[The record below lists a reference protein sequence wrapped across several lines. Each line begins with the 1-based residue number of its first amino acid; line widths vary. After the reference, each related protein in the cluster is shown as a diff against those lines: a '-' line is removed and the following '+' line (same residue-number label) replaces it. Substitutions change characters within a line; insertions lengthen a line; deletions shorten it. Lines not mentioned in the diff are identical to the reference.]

1 VCGRFGLF
9 VTPEVLEEYFS
20 LDRLDRLDRLD
31 GVAAPALAPQPRYNL
46 TPGQAV
52 AVVREHAGR
61 RRLDA
66 LQWGLIPF
74 WAKDAKI
81 GRRLVNARLD
91 SVAAKPAFREAWQRR
106 RCLIPA
112 SGFYEW
118 SEPRGGRKRPYF
130 IRPRTEPLLALAG
143 LWERWRTPTGEKLE
157 TCVIVTT
164 DANAELEEIHDRM
177 PLLIPR
183 DAQALW
189 LDRESS
195 VEEVQSLA
203 ERPPPLDVHPVGFGV
218 NDPKHDDE
226 TLIAPVEEA
235 IPS

>member
-1 VCGRFGLF
+1 VF

-20 LDRLDRLDRLD
+20 LTDF
-31 GVAAPALAPQPRYNL
+31 ATALSPPPRYNL

-52 AVVREHAGR
+52 AAVREHDGR

-66 LQWGLIPF
+66 LQWGLVPF
-74 WAKDAKI
+74 WAKDAGV
-81 GRRLVNARLD
+81 GRRLINARLD
-91 SVAAKPAFREAWQRR
+91 SVAEKPAFREAWARR

-118 SEPRGGRKRPYF
+118 SEPKGGRKRPYF
-130 IRPRTEPLLALAG
+130 IRPSGEPLFALAG
-143 LWERWRTPTGEKLE
+143 LWERWRTASGATLE

-164 DANAELEEIHDRM
+164 AANAQLLAVHDRM

-189 LDRESS
+189 LDPRTGLDDVLEIAHRPPALD
-195 VEEVQSLA
+195 VDPVSLA
-203 ERPPPLDVHPVGFGV
+203 V
-218 NDPKHDDE
+218 NDPRNDDE
-226 TLIAPVEEA
+226 TLITPVA
-235 IPS
+235 DAV

>member
-1 VCGRFGLF
+1 LF
-9 VTPEVLEEYFS
+9 VTPEVLEEYFN
-20 LDRLDRLDRLD
+20 LERVE
-31 GVAAPALAPQPRYNL
+31 GAAAPEARYNV
-46 TPGQAV
+46 TPGQPI
-52 AVVREHAGR
+52 AVVREHEGR

-66 LQWGLIPF
+66 LHWGLIPF
-74 WAKDAKI
+74 WAKDATI

-130 IRPRTEPLLALAG
+130 IRPHDEPLLAIAG

-157 TCVIVTT
+157 SCVIVTT
-164 DANAELEEIHDRM
+164 DANAELVEIHDRM

-183 DAQALW
+183 DAHALW
-189 LDRESS
+189 LDPKSS
-195 VEEVQSLA
+195 LDDVLKLA
-203 ERPPPLDVHPVGFGV
+203 ARPPALDAHPVGFGV
-218 NDPKHDDE
+218 NDPENDDE
-226 TLIAPVEEA
+226 ALIEPVDGA
-235 IPS
+235 AAQS

>member
-9 VTPEVLEEYFS
+9 VTPEVLEEYFA
-20 LDRLDRLDRLD
+20 LDDL
-31 GVAAPALAPQPRYNL
+31 VAAVEPRYNL
-46 TPGQAV
+46 TPGRAV
-52 AVVREHAGR
+52 AVVREREGQ

-74 WAKDAKI
+74 WAKDASI
-81 GRRLVNARLD
+81 GRKLMNARLD
-91 SVAAKPAFREAWQRR
+91 GVASKPAYREAWQRR

-118 SEPRGGRKRPYF
+118 SEPKGGRRRPYF
-130 IRPRTEPLLALAG
+130 IRPGTEPLLALAG

-164 DANAELEEIHDRM
+164 DATFQLAQIHDRM

-189 LDRESS
+189 LDPRTS
-195 VEEVQSLA
+195 VDDALA
-203 ERPPPLDVHPVGFGV
+203 LAARPPALEVHPVGLGV
-218 NDPKHDDE
+218 NDPKNDDE
-226 TLIAPVEEA
+226 TLIAPVAEVG
-235 IPS
+235 

>member
-20 LDRLDRLDRLD
+20 LTDFT
-31 GVAAPALAPQPRYNL
+31 AALAPPPRYNL

-52 AVVREHAGR
+52 AVVRERDGR

-66 LQWGLIPF
+66 LQWGLVPF
-74 WAKDAKI
+74 WAKDASI
-81 GRRLVNARLD
+81 GRRLINARLD
-91 SVAAKPAFREAWQRR
+91 GVADKPAFREAWTRR

-118 SEPRGGRKRPYF
+118 SEPVDGRKRPHF
-130 IRPRTEPLLALAG
+130 IRPGDEPLFALAG
-143 LWERWRTPTGEKLE
+143 LWERWRTPAGDKLE

-164 DANAELEEIHDRM
+164 DANAQLAPIHDRM

-183 DAQALW
+183 DAHALW
-189 LDRESS
+189 LDPGSS
-195 VEEVQSLA
+195 VADVAKLA
-203 ERPPPLDVHPVGFGV
+203 ERPRTLAVRTVSFAV
-218 NDPKHDDE
+218 NDPRKDDE
-226 TLIAPVEEA
+226 TLIAPAEEA
-235 IPS
+235 AG

>member
-1 VCGRFGLF
+1 MCGRFGLF
-9 VTPEVLEEYFS
+9 VTPEVLEEYFA
-20 LDRLDRLDRLD
+20 LDE
-31 GVAAPALAPQPRYNL
+31 LAPGVVEPRYNL

-52 AVVREHAGR
+52 AVVRERDGR
-61 RRLDA
+61 RSVAA

-74 WAKDAKI
+74 WAKDATI

-118 SEPRGGRKRPYF
+118 SEPVEGRKRPHF
-130 IRPRTEPLLALAG
+130 IRPTSEPLFALAG
-143 LWERWRTPTGEKLE
+143 LWERWRMPSGEKLE

-164 DANAELEEIHDRM
+164 DANAELEQVHDRM

-183 DAQALW
+183 DAHALW
-189 LDRESS
+189 LDPRSS
-195 VEEVQSLA
+195 VEDALQIA
-203 ERPPPLDVHPVGFGV
+203 ARPPRLAVDRVGFGV
-218 NDPKHDDE
+218 NDPKNDDE
-226 TLIAPVEEA
+226 TLIVPVAEA
-235 IPS
+235 G

>member
-1 VCGRFGLF
+1 LF
-9 VTPEVLEEYFS
+9 VTPEVLEEYFA
-20 LDRLDRLDRLD
+20 LDDL
-31 GVAAPALAPQPRYNL
+31 VAAVEPRYNL
-46 TPGQAV
+46 TPGRAV
-52 AVVREHAGR
+52 AVVRERDGQ

-74 WAKDAKI
+74 WAKDASI
-81 GRRLVNARLD
+81 GRKLINARLD
-91 SVAAKPAFREAWQRR
+91 SIAEKPAYREAWQRR

-118 SEPRGGRKRPYF
+118 SEPRDGRKRPYF
-130 IRPRTEPLLALAG
+130 IRPRDEPLLALAG

-164 DANAELEEIHDRM
+164 DANAQLVRIHDRM

-189 LDRESS
+189 LDPKSS
-195 VEEVQSLA
+195 LEDVLRLA
-203 ERPPPLDVHPVGFGV
+203 ERPPALDAHTVGFGV
-218 NDPKHDDE
+218 NDPKNDDE
-226 TLIAPVEEA
+226 ALIVPVEEA
-235 IPS
+235 AQR